1 MFRNCRTLD
10 ILHEIFQCTPLGPK
24 LTFWVFAHHFGALKR
39 PFGFAPHTLHLK
51 LVFQVVSRHFVAAP
65 DPLWKLVSG
74 ALNARV
80 YASETISCF
89 VATNMPKPLFQSKT
103 HVLGGSMPFRSRT
116 WHIANTVIEAHLM
129 HEFVPLEQFLVFFSK
144 HAQSTTFGLK
154 LMFWMVSGHF
164 VAAPDLLRKLVSGC
178 I

>member
-1 MFRNCRTLD
+1 M
-10 ILHEIFQCTPLGPK
+10 HSLGPK
-24 LTFWVFAHHFGALKR
+24 LTFWLFAHHFGALKC
-39 PFGFAPHTLHLK
+39 PCGFALHTLHLK

-65 DPLWKLVSG
+65 DPLWKSVSG

-89 VATNMPKPLFQSKT
+89 VATNMPNPLFYSKT
-103 HVLGGSMPFRSRT
+103 LVLGGSMPFHSRT
-116 WHIANTVIEAHLM
+116 CHVAKTGIEAHLM
-129 HEFVPLEQFLVFFSK
+129 HEFVPLEPFLVFFSK

-154 LMFWMVSGHF
+154 LMFWMVSRHF
-164 VAAPDLLRKLVSGC
+164 VAAPDPLRKFVSGC